1 MEDAADAAPVAPR
14 RPVVVTAAIVLIYL
28 SGLSNIAVGILV
40 LLSRYQQTDDAS
52 VVAVSL
58 LGAAIILF
66 GLLTIAIASAIARGS
81 RLARL
86 LLTIYLVVQLVL
98 HVVTIV
104 TTDPWD
110 WTASVQ
116 LALDALTVVAL
127 WAPRGSRAFFAK
139 PAPAA

>member
-1 MEDAADAAPVAPR
+1 MEETTAVAPR
-14 RPVVVTAAIVLIYL
+14 RPVVVVASVVLVYL

-40 LLSRYQQTDDAS
+40 LLSRYEAPDTGTM
-52 VVAVSL
+52 VLVSL

-66 GLLTIAIASAIARGS
+66 GLLTIAIASAISRGS

-86 LLTIYLVVQLVL
+86 LLTVYLAVQVIL

-110 WTASVQ
+110 WTATVQ
-116 LALDALTVVAL
+116 IVLEALIVIAL
-127 WAPRGSRAFFAK
+127 WLPSGSRAFFA
-139 PAPAA
+139 PRPAAS